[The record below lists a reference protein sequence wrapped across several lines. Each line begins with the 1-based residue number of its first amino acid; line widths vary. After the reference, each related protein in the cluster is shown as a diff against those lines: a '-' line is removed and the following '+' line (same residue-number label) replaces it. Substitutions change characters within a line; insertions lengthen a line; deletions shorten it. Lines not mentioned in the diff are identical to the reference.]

1 MNHSIFNTV
10 LIIKSLKIAKT
21 KFIDQSVPSI
31 KDYDKKCAKGSFA
44 SDLCFTVNTFKT
56 TQANIHAKN
65 LWFNA
70 ICGLKLKVIIL

>member
-31 KDYDKKCAKGSFA
+31 KDYDKKCAKESFA
-44 SDLCFTVNTFKT
+44 FDLCFTINTFY
-56 TQANIHAKN
+56 
-65 LWFNA
+65 
-70 ICGLKLKVIIL
+70 LK